1 MTVNGR
7 CSNCTAWKSGKL
19 DLKSSSQP
27 WIFGLGPTGGSAA
40 MLRSDSKTAS
50 IERHSKYGVFNM
62 DMVHATGGSGGLP
75 TSYTT
80 SQGSSSEGEEVKSD
94 SNWPSIIHALCLC
107 GALILLF
114 PFGAILLRVFPKSV
128 RWHWVNQTIST
139 CLAFI
144 GMVIGFYLSTQF
156 TKSQSFGSTHQILG
170 IVILLA
176 IIVQWGTGFWHHR
189 LYKKTQT
196 GSMFGV
202 VHRYFGFI
210 VILLAIINGGIGLS
224 WSYASNGILV
234 GYSIAVVIVSV
245 AIIGL
250 LGWARFKS
258 TVVGKA
264 SFDSRRSWMSS
275 RAAIIRMA
283 I

>member
-1 MTVNGR
+1 
-7 CSNCTAWKSGKL
+7 
-19 DLKSSSQP
+19 
-27 WIFGLGPTGGSAA
+27 
-40 MLRSDSKTAS
+40 
-50 IERHSKYGVFNM
+50 M
-62 DMVHATGGSGGLP
+62 DMVHATGGTGGLP
-75 TSYTT
+75 TSYSI
-80 SQGSSSEGEEVKSD
+80 SQGSSSEGGEVKED

-114 PFGAILLRVFPKSV
+114 PFGAILLRVYPKSV

-156 TKSQSFGSTHQILG
+156 TKSQSWASTHQILG

-176 IIVQWGTGFWHHR
+176 VIAQWGMGFWHHR

-196 GSMFGV
+196 SSIFGV

-210 VILLAIINGGIGLS
+210 VIFLAIVNGGIGLD
-224 WSYASNGILV
+224 WSYASTGVLV
-234 GYSIAVVIVSV
+234 GYSIAVIIVSIV
-245 AIIGL
+245 IIGL

-258 TVVGKA
+258 NRGGKGFVRQPEELQDFQN
-264 SFDSRRSWMSS
+264 SDHSDGYDSSGRYGYNNRY
-275 RAAIIRMA
+275 
-283 I
+283 